1 MVRECVRDRC
11 GEDITM
17 PARGAECGE
26 KLMRRASM
34 SRASRILASMLALCL
49 PAQNALGWGEE
60 GHRMVGEIAS
70 RYLAPAAA
78 GEIAELL
85 EHDRLA
91 DGERSHRRTLG
102 EIASWAD
109 EIKDYPWGQARRA
122 WHYDNIPVC
131 GAADRSRPCKG
142 EICASAQLARH
153 VELLRDRTAPIRRRN
168 EALKWVVHLAGDIHQ
183 PLHAANHRDQGGNRV
198 EVSFF
203 GQRDNPPYGSI
214 KLHTIWDIHLLQ
226 RRVSEKGGERAIVS
240 APIGNSEKADWERG
254 SISDWMEESN
264 HIARTFVYAALPARF
279 SCGRK
284 ISGIVQIDDAY
295 YSKAAPIVEE
305 QIRKAGIRLARI
317 LNEAL
322 EGQSGAGGG
331 RQGWN

>member
-1 MVRECVRDRC
+1 
-11 GEDITM
+11 
-17 PARGAECGE
+17 
-26 KLMRRASM
+26 MRRASM
-34 SRASRILASMLALCL
+34 SAALRILALLPALCL
-49 PAQNALGWGEE
+49 PAQNTLAWGEE
-60 GHRMVGEIAS
+60 GHRMVAEIAS

-78 GEIAELL
+78 REIADLL
-85 EHDRLA
+85 ARDRLA

-109 EIKDYPWGQARRA
+109 EIKDYPWSRGRGP

-131 GAADRSRPCKG
+131 GAADRSRYCKG
-142 EICASAQLARH
+142 DKCASAQLARH
-153 VELLRDRTAPIRRRN
+153 IELLSDRTAPVRRRN
-168 EALKWVVHLAGDIHQ
+168 EALKWVVHLVGDIHQ
-183 PLHAANHRDQGGNRV
+183 PLHAANHRDQGGTRV

-203 GQRDNPPYGSI
+203 GQRDNPPYGTV
-214 KLHTIWDIHLLQ
+214 KLHTIWDIHMVQ
-226 RRVSEKGGERAIVS
+226 RRVSEKGGEKAIVS
-240 APIGNSEKADWERG
+240 APIGNAEKTEWERG

-264 HIARTFVYAALPARF
+264 HIARTFVYPALPARF

-284 ISGIVQIDDAY
+284 ISGIVQIDEAY

-322 EGQSGAGGG
+322 GRQSGAGGG
-331 RQGWN
+331 RPG